1 MVFVG
6 KYEWLLKQDVAEPDI
21 FDLDTVEPVGA
32 IPIAFIISPVYRL
45 PTYME
50 WLMEQSMKQHL
61 IDVYEWRFDEMYDQ
75 HDHNGLNTMEANE

>member
-6 KYEWLLKQDVAEPDI
+6 EYEWLLKQDTAEPDI
-21 FDLDTVEPVGA
+21 FDLDTIEPVGS

-50 WLMEQSMKQHL
+50 WLMEQSMH
-61 IDVYEWRFDEMYDQ
+61 EMYDQ

>member
-6 KYEWLLKQDVAEPDI
+6 KYEWLLKQDTAEPDI

-32 IPIAFIISPVYRL
+32 IPIAFLISPVYRL

-50 WLMEQSMKQHL
+50 WLMEQSMH
-61 IDVYEWRFDEMYDQ
+61 EMYGQFTD
-75 HDHNGLNTMEANE
+75 DGLNTMEANE

>member
-6 KYEWLLKQDVAEPDI
+6 KYEWLLKKDTAEPDL

-32 IPIAFIISPVYRL
+32 IPIAFLISPVYRL

-50 WLMEQSMKQHL
+50 WLMEQSMH
-61 IDVYEWRFDEMYDQ
+61 EMYGQLTD
-75 HDHNGLNTMEANE
+75 DGLNTMEANE

>member
-6 KYEWLLKQDVAEPDI
+6 KYEWLLKQDTAEPDI

-32 IPIAFIISPVYRL
+32 IPIAFLISPVYRL

-50 WLMEQSMKQHL
+50 WLMEQSMH
-61 IDVYEWRFDEMYDQ
+61 EMYGQLTD
-75 HDHNGLNTMEANE
+75 DGLNTMEANE

>member
-6 KYEWLLKQDVAEPDI
+6 KYEWLLKKDTAEPDI

-32 IPIAFIISPVYRL
+32 IPIAFLISPVYRL

-50 WLMEQSMKQHL
+50 WLMEQSMH
-61 IDVYEWRFDEMYDQ
+61 EMYGQLTD
-75 HDHNGLNTMEANE
+75 DGLNTMEANE